1 MTLACSQFLLHA
13 RVHALIVVKLP
24 LVREQISHP
33 RKQAH
38 LFALF
43 FVVTLLAF
51 DPAGLHRAPTLAVD
65 RPARSL
71 TPQTAACQTA
81 QVLRV
86 VHFLRFTIAVA
97 SRGAVSEL
105 LELVYLQVCLVAVCV
120 LDEKLEDLH
129 TLRLFTYFYKWS
141 DVKTLLMKL
150 DNIIRPVHID
160 KDFFITELMVFVAHD
175 VVYKWFFRP
184 TEVAPKD

>member
-1 MTLACSQFLLHA
+1 M
-13 RVHALIVVKLP
+13 
-24 LVREQISHP
+24 
-33 RKQAH
+33 
-38 LFALF
+38 
-43 FVVTLLAF
+43 
-51 DPAGLHRAPTLAVD
+51 
-65 RPARSL
+65 
-71 TPQTAACQTA
+71 
-81 QVLRV
+81 
-86 VHFLRFTIAVA
+86 
-97 SRGAVSEL
+97 SEL